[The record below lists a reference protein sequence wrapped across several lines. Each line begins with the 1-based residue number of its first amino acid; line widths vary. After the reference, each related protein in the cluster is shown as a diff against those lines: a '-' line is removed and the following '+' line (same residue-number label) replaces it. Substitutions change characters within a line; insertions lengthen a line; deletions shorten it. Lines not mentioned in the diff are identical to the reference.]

1 MHQKHCIKIDYIS
14 QLEVLQS
21 KEMIQLQF
29 LTNKEGVSMLRK
41 NMTLWWEEKEFN
53 LVKLS
58 M

>member
-29 LTNKEGVSMLRK
+29 LTNKEEALMLRK
-41 NMTLWWEEKEFN
+41 NMTLWWEGKEFN

>member
-21 KEMIQLQF
+21 KEMIQRQF

-41 NMTLWWEEKEFN
+41 NMTLWWEGKEFN